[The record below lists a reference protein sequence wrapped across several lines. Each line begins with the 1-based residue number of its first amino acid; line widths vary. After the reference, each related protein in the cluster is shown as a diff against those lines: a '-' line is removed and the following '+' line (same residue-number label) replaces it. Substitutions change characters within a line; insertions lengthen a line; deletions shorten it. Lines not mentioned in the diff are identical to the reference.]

1 MEFGLRTKTVL
12 VTGATGRIGRATA
25 AAFAAE
31 GANVVVA
38 YRSAESTARD
48 VAAEVESHGVK
59 ALPLRLDLGDAASID
74 AAAAEV
80 LAMFGAVDVLVNNA
94 VEWPPFPSPGEV
106 FETVPAV
113 RLRSSL
119 RANLEGPYLLARAL
133 VGPMRARGWGR
144 IINVSTGLVDDGLPG
159 STPYTTPKAGL
170 HGLTRTMSRELAAAG
185 ILTNVVMAGFTPGD
199 RPMPEEIVARAR
211 AAAATGRVT
220 EAEEVAS
227 LIVYLGSAANG
238 HVTGELIRVDGH
250 FAA

>member
-1 MEFGLRTKTVL
+1 MEFGLRGRTAF

-25 AAFAAE
+25 VAFAVE

-38 YRSAESTARD
+38 YHSAESAARD
-48 VAAEVESHGVK
+48 VVAEVEWHGVK
-59 ALPLRLDLGDAASID
+59 ALPLRLDLGDEASVD
-74 AAAAEV
+74 AAAADA

-144 IINVSTGLVDDGLPG
+144 IINVSTGLVTDGLPG
-159 STPYTTPKAGL
+159 SAPYTTPKAGL

-199 RPMPEEIVARAR
+199 RPMPEEMVARAR

-220 EAEEVAS
+220 EAREVAS

>member
-38 YRSAESTARD
+38 YHSAESTARD
-48 VAAEVESHGVK
+48 VAVEVESHGVK

-133 VGPMRARGWGR
+133 VGPMRARGGGR